1 MISRREWLALVGK
14 LGVIGAAASLGLSL
28 PAHAVTRPNATLN
41 PLFLNASPRPVLSRR
56 TDPRM
61 VENLMSG
68 GNGVVFGY
76 DRYFKGA
83 GSDWGD
89 FPTNTPSITW
99 GYNVDGGQWLEC
111 ATTAA
116 GVTRVWAALSFTAVV
131 GETYF
136 LSFTVDS
143 KTGSHANGNA
153 TLASGTFTGGTV
165 QVNNPSP
172 GRYALGGLCTVG
184 GAIQVR
190 LGIGVNSTNA
200 ADATIRYSNVMVER
214 VPKGQTY
221 PNEYVRPGDQ
231 QVFAY
236 TRSSVVTSGLEGTP
250 TVGDVY
256 AIPRRSSVLV
266 LGDSFAN
273 DATDF
278 PGKLRIA
285 LRGKPIAV
293 NFYGVAG
300 ARIDQIT
307 DQIASG
313 MARQALTPTASP
325 YTVCIAHGGVNDVA
339 QGNTF
344 ATAQTRRLAQ
354 IAAVEAAGMRPILLT
369 IPPYNPASAG
379 QQTIIDDYNAWIKT
393 LGYPLYDLYADAN
406 DGAGDF
412 KASWNASDGVHPGSA
427 QGEGYDIMGRRLA
440 DLLML
445 IGD

>member
-1 MISRREWLALVGK
+1 MRRRELLTLASR
-14 LGVIGAAASLGLSL
+14 LGVIGAASLL
-28 PAHAVTRPNATLN
+28 PSWVHAAARLA
-41 PLFLNASPRPVLSRR
+41 ASPNSLFVNTPARPYFSSR
-56 TDPRM
+56 TSPRK
-61 VENLMSG
+61 VENLLSG

-76 DRYFKGA
+76 DRYYKGA

-89 FPTNTPSITW
+89 SPTNTASITW
-99 GYNVDGGQWLEC
+99 GYNVDGGQWFEC
-111 ATTAA
+111 ATTTA
-116 GVTRVWAALSFTAVV
+116 GVNRVWAALSFTAVA

-153 TLASGTFTGGTV
+153 TLATGTFTGGTV
-165 QVNNPSP
+165 LLNNPSP

-184 GAIQVR
+184 GSIQVR

-250 TVGDVY
+250 TVGSTY
-256 AIPRRSSVLV
+256 AIPTRSSVLV

-313 MARQALTPTASP
+313 QARQALTPTASP
-325 YTVCIAHGGVNDVA
+325 YTLCIAHGGVNDVA
-339 QGNTF
+339 QGNTL
-344 ATAQTRRLAQ
+344 AQAQSRRLAQ
-354 IAAVEAAGMRPILLT
+354 IAAIETAGMRPILLT

-379 QQTIIDDYNAWIKT
+379 QQTIIDAYNAWIKT

-406 DGAGDF
+406 DGNGDF
-412 KASWNASDGVHPGSA
+412 KAAWNASDGVHPGSA
-427 QGEGYDIMGRRLA
+427 QGEGYDIMGQRLA
-440 DLLML
+440 DLIML

>member
-1 MISRREWLALVGK
+1 MTRREWLTLVGR
-14 LGVIGAAASLGLSL
+14 LGVIGAAAAAGLGTQVRAQNRL
-28 PAHAVTRPNATLN
+28 VATLD
-41 PLFLNASPRPVLSRR
+41 PLYLNVSPRPVVSSR
-56 TDPRM
+56 TAPRL

-76 DRYFKGA
+76 DRYYKGT

-89 FPTNTPSITW
+89 FPTNTPAITW

-111 ATTAA
+111 ATTTA
-116 GVTRVWAALSFTAVV
+116 GVNRVWAALSFTAVV

-153 TLASGTFTGGTV
+153 SLATGTFTGGTT
-165 QVNNPSP
+165 QVTNPSP

-184 GAIQVR
+184 GTIQVR

-214 VPKGQTY
+214 VPYGRTY
-221 PNEYVRPGDQ
+221 PSEYVRPGDQ

-236 TRSSVVTSGLEGTP
+236 TRTSTVTSGLEGTP

-256 AIPRRSSVLV
+256 AIPTRSSVLV

-278 PGKLRIA
+278 PGKLRVA
-285 LRGKPIAV
+285 LRGKPVAV

-313 MARQALTPTASP
+313 LARQALTPTASP
-325 YTVCIAHGGVNDVA
+325 YTLCIAHGGVNDVA
-339 QGNTF
+339 QGNTLEQ
-344 ATAQTRRLAQ
+344 AQSRRVAQ

-379 QQTIIDDYNAWIKT
+379 QQSIIDAYNTWIKT

-406 DGAGDF
+406 DGSGDF
-412 KASWNASDGVHPGSA
+412 KASWDASDGVHPGSDA
-427 QGEGYDIMGRRLA
+427 GEGYEIMGKRLA
-440 DLLML
+440 DLIMLM
-445 IGD
+445 GD